1 MGEAVL
7 QTDISQQYRRC
18 LLSDTRDA
26 FQQFPAV
33 FHIRIIVCQV

>member
-18 LLSDTRDA
+18 FLSDTRDA
-26 FQQFPAV
+26 FQQFPA
-33 FHIRIIVCQV
+33 